1 MGRKAVQVTPSPL
14 SCKHVKPITINQNKA
29 YKAFHQGYNLI
40 LHGVAGTGKT
50 FISMHMALNAVLT
63 EGCKQT
69 QVIVVR
75 SAVPT
80 REIGY
85 LPGSLKEKISAYED
99 PYKDV
104 CDDLFEKATAYE
116 ELKARKLLTF
126 TTTSYLR
133 GLTWKN
139 AIVVVDEIQNLNYE
153 ELRTVITR
161 VGDNTRIIFS
171 GDYRQS
177 DLERYKERQG
187 LGHFLNILEAME
199 GFAKVEFVA
208 DDIVRNALVKEFIIQ
223 ECKYQDAGHTI
234 QVSAC

>member
-1 MGRKAVQVTPSPL
+1 MGRKIVHVTPSLL
-14 SCKHVKPITINQNKA
+14 SCRHVKPITINQNKA
-29 YKAFHQGYNLI
+29 YKAFYQGYNLI

-63 EGCKQT
+63 EGCKQN
-69 QVIVVR
+69 QVIIVR

-104 CDDLFEKATAYE
+104 CDDLFGKMTAYE
-116 ELKARKLLTF
+116 ELKSRKLLSF

-187 LGHFLNILEAME
+187 LGHFLSILEAMDC
-199 GFAKVEFVA
+199 FAKVEFGA
-208 DDIVRNALVKEFIIQ
+208 DDIVRNALVKDFIIQ
-223 ECKYQDAGHTI
+223 ECRYQDAGHSI
-234 QVSAC
+234 QVSSC